1 MVVRD
6 VSLDSDDTVYP
17 ALTALI
23 ARTLEETGLVEDM
36 AQALGYNPA
45 LTLHL
50 LNAAVG
56 STASSLLTESF
67 RRKDLSDLTDRA
79 VVSRPSKLFGCSERN
94 GDERPLPR
102 NQP

>member
-56 STASSLLTESF
+56 STASSLLTLKVVESPHESSLEMSF
-67 RRKDLSDLTDRA
+67 PIKI
-79 VVSRPSKLFGCSERN
+79 P
-94 GDERPLPR
+94 
-102 NQP
+102 

>member
-56 STASSLLTESF
+56 STASSSSRRASDGRTSPTSPTGPSSRVRASF
-67 RRKDLSDLTDRA
+67 SVRVL
-79 VVSRPSKLFGCSERN
+79 
-94 GDERPLPR
+94 
-102 NQP
+102 